1 MTKSYHFSD
10 NDQTITTDSL
20 GLCHP
25 CYLMPSMALKETMS
39 KESAMMA
46 INATSKMSHQKVTVL
61 GTMTKSYHFSDN
73 DQTITTD
80 SLGLCHPC
88 YLMPSMALKET
99 MSKESAMMAIN
110 ATSKMS
116 HQKVTVFRDNDQKLP
131 F

>member
-1 MTKSYHFSD
+1 
-10 NDQTITTDSL
+10 
-20 GLCHP
+20 
-25 CYLMPSMALKETMS
+25 MALKETMS

-46 INATSKMSHQKVTVL
+46 INATSKMSHQKVTIL